1 MASLNY
7 FIRTSQ
13 KKAETVT
20 IRARLRNGRSGDF
33 YATTEYVIPASVW
46 DARKGMIKQSAKF
59 DDTFTADTAQNIING
74 LEEIEK
80 VVIASLNNAVGT
92 DMPKDWLQRVV
103 DSFYQKKVDEKRCEY
118 ERLHPVMDGQAVTLN
133 NFITKY
139 IEDAES
145 GKRLTRDRKERFAFG
160 TIKSLRGFQVQ
171 FEEYQ
176 QKRGRVLDFEHITMD
191 FYYDFT
197 QYFSIE
203 KKYSVNTVGRMVR
216 ILKTI
221 MLAARDLNL
230 HKNTEVLNRSFKA
243 DSVDVDSVY
252 LTEERLNVLFEIGSA
267 LSVPVDEDTKRVL
280 AKWKL
285 DNIMEKTR
293 KAWSA
298 ALDVFLVGCWTGQRF
313 SDYSR
318 ISSNMIIVENGR
330 KFIEVFQKK
339 TKKTIYVPLI
349 PQVEAILSRNKG
361 VLPKVF
367 EQKLNEYVK
376 LICEQAGFTEIVKVE
391 ERKGALTAKKSY
403 RFCDLVKSHTARRSM
418 ATNMQKSGAP
428 LLVIM
433 TITGHSSEALLRKYL
448 KLDGLE
454 KAKMAAECD
463 YFSKMRAI

>member
-1 MASLNY
+1 MATLNY

-20 IRARLRNGRSGDF
+20 IRARLRNGRDGDF
-33 YATTEYVIPASVW
+33 YATTEYVVPASVW
-46 DARKGMIKQSAKF
+46 DAKKGMLKQSAKF
-59 DDTFTADTAQNIING
+59 DDTFTADTAQKIITG

-80 VVIASLNNAVGT
+80 TVIASLNDVAGAE
-92 DMPKDWLQRVV
+92 MPKDWLQAVI
-103 DSFYQKKVDEKRCEY
+103 DAFYQRKIDEEKREY
-118 ERLHPVMDGQAVTLN
+118 DRLHPLMNGEAVTLN
-133 NFITKY
+133 GFISKY

-145 GKRLTRDRKERFAFG
+145 GKRLTRDRKEQFAFG
-160 TIKSLRGFQVQ
+160 TIKSLKGFQVQ
-171 FEEYQ
+171 FAEYQ
-176 QKRGRVLDFEHITMD
+176 QKRARVLDFEHITMD

-252 LTEERLNVLFEIGSA
+252 LTEERLNVLFEISDA
-267 LSVPVDEDTKRVL
+267 LSISINEVTKKVL
-280 AKWKL
+280 EKWKL
-285 DNIMEKTR
+285 GDISEKIR

-318 ISSNMIIVENGR
+318 VNSDMVIIENGR
-330 KFIEVFQKK
+330 KFLEIFQKK
-339 TKKTIYVPLI
+339 TKKTIYVPLVK
-349 PQVEAILSRNKG
+349 QVEIILERHQG
-361 VLPKVF
+361 ILPKVF
-367 EQKLNEYVK
+367 EQKLNEYIK
-376 LICEQAGFTEIVKVE
+376 LICEKAGFTEVVKVE

-428 LLVIM
+428 LSIIM

-463 YFSKMRAI
+463 YFNKLRAI